1 VTEHLWGGVDPSRGC
16 IGNQSGPPVDQ
27 SRVSEATSEAHSD
40 RAARFHVLY
49 DEAYARMMAYAMRRV
64 ASRQDAEDVVSEVFT
79 IAWRRLEEIPIDARR
94 LPWMYGA
101 ARRTLANHYRGRDR
115 KERLVGRLR
124 HEPPPAGQSYDAVH
138 EALDRLRPDDREMLT
153 LNAWDDLDTADIA
166 LALGIPAAT
175 AAVRLHRARR
185 RLARELERLGVKK
198 ADDLKSEGDFR
209 TPGEVKG
216 HSGEVT
222 RE

>member
-1 VTEHLWGGVDPSRGC
+1 
-16 IGNQSGPPVDQ
+16 
-27 SRVSEATSEAHSD
+27 
-40 RAARFHVLY
+40 
-49 DEAYARMMAYAMRRV
+49 
-64 ASRQDAEDVVSEVFT
+64 
-79 IAWRRLEEIPIDARR
+79 
-94 LPWMYGA
+94 
-101 ARRTLANHYRGRDR
+101 
-115 KERLVGRLR
+115 
-124 HEPPPAGQSYDAVH
+124 VH

-209 TPGEVKG
+209 TTGEVKG